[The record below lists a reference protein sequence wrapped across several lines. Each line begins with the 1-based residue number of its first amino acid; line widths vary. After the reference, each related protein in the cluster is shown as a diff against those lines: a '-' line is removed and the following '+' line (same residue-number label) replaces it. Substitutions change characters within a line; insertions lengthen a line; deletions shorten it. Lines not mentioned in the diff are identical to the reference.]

1 MNGVK
6 KMQTMKGEITLL
18 ALAIIAALSMGI
30 MAAQQSIEP
39 KQQETE
45 QQ

>member
-1 MNGVK
+1 
-6 KMQTMKGEITLL
+6 MKGEITLL

-30 MAAQQSIEP
+30 MAAHHSIEL
-39 KQQETE
+39 KQQETK